1 MSAYSEQS
9 VCDQRK
15 ECKLDVDIVAK
26 ETGISAKLITA
37 IENSDKKPFSS
48 VLSYRMTERKLSA
61 FYKVRSGNT
70 RDKNNVP
77 VFLRTKTN

>member
-1 MSAYSEQS
+1 MSTYSERS

-15 ECKLDVDIVAK
+15 DCKLEVDIVAK
-26 ETGISAKLITA
+26 ETGISAKLINA

-48 VLSYRMTERKLSA
+48 VLSYKMTERKLST

-70 RDKNNVP
+70 GNKNNVP
-77 VFLRTKTN
+77 VFLRTKPN

>member
-1 MSAYSEQS
+1 MSAYSERS

-15 ECKLDVDIVAK
+15 DCNLDVDIVAK
-26 ETGISAKLITA
+26 ETGISAKLINA

-61 FYKVRSGNT
+61 FYKVKSGNT
-70 RDKNNVP
+70 GNKNNVP